1 MSTSSYLKSETLLL
15 YGEKRDITESL
26 EQTQQ
31 KRSSSPNKNIQLNI
45 KDTLN
50 AMFDS
55 KKWEEDGKTFIQEV
69 SPEPA
74 TREKTKEL
82 FEALEMKL
90 QECRARDKGI
100 CPIREQIFSQCFDEI
115 IRQVTIDSPER
126 GLLLLRVRDEIKMTI
141 ASYQTLYESAILF
154 GIRKQLQADNEKI
167 ELKNKNDQLKR
178 RKIELNNKKKRLIIQ
193 LEGLKRQIN
202 ERKEIETARK
212 EHEKTFVNDE
222 LTHLQTLLDSIGKK

>member
-1 MSTSSYLKSETLLL
+1 MSTSSYLISETLLL

-50 AMFDS
+50 AMFDP

-141 ASYQTLYESAILF
+141 GSYQTLYESAILF

-167 ELKNKNDQLKR
+167 ELKSKNDQLKR
-178 RKIELNNKKKRLIIQ
+178 KKIELNNKKKRLIIQ